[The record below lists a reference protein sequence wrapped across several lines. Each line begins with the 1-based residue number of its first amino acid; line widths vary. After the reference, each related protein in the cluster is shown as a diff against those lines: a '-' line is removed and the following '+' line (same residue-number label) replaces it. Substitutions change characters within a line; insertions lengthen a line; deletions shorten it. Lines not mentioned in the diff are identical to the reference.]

1 MGCCASCCTRE
12 DREHQPVLR
21 SPQPRHSRGASPQIA
36 PIRSNII
43 FVQQQQQYQR
53 EPSKDLPPQQSEPH
67 RNCIPPQPSRSNSS
81 GSGAS
86 PPLHRTPS
94 DVTLHTVS
102 SLTAS
107 TTTTSITPSSLRQ
120 QPHVFQQDPRMTSP
134 QHVSPQNGPLQ
145 RRVSFDLRSPSSK
158 RVGKLPS
165 SNGERPSA
173 PSPLRPPPPRLAEN
187 ETIEEHSLIITD
199 Y

>member
-1 MGCCASCCTRE
+1 MGCCASCYTSE
-12 DREHQPVLR
+12 AREHQPVLR

-43 FVQQQQQYQR
+43 FVQQQQQQYQR
-53 EPSKDLPPQQSEPH
+53 EPSNDLSPQQSVPY
-67 RNCIPPQPSRSNSS
+67 RNCIPQPSRSNSI

-86 PPLHRTPS
+86 PPLHRTSS
-94 DVTLHTVS
+94 DVTLRTIS

-107 TTTTSITPSSLRQ
+107 ITTTSATPSSQ
-120 QPHVFQQDPRMTSP
+120 QVSRMTLP
-134 QHVSPQNGPLQ
+134 QHDVSPQNGPLQ
-145 RRVSFDLRSPSSK
+145 RRVSFDLNGRSPASK
-158 RVGKLPS
+158 GIGKSPS
-165 SNGERPSA
+165 SNGERPSV
-173 PSPLRPPPPRLAEN
+173 PSPLHPPPRLAEN